1 MSKAVYVSLNL
12 AEYEILMSKAS
23 FAEMGMYLILKKM
36 ANFKTGEV
44 GSFRQQK
51 LNYEKLAQQLSRPV
65 RNTAPPESFD
75 RGQARNIVG
84 RLERMG
90 LVSQVRIVDEALKL
104 RLPLSPICLPDEVE
118 PSEPPP
124 TLAEPVESQR
134 QDDSKSLLG
143 PADADFWDD
152 DPFAINTD
160 KNHQYDKYNHHSH
173 TDITENIDHIDK
185 GEGTSPSA
193 TRRIHPQPVLE
204 KGEGMS
210 AKLTTAQIYEELKK
224 AGGFRL
230 LEHEV
235 SRSIMR
241 SWENIDINATELR
254 GAIYKLQ
261 RDGHELLP
269 GELDKIIRASRKREK
284 NSGTRGKV
292 AL

>member
-23 FAEMGMYLILKKM
+23 FSEMGMYLILKKM

-51 LNYEKLAQQLSRPV
+51 LNYEKLAQQLSRPT
-65 RNTAPPESFD
+65 RNTAPAEAFD
-75 RGQARNIVG
+75 RGQARNIVA
-84 RLERMG
+84 RLERIG
-90 LVSQVRIVDEALKL
+90 LVSEIRITNDALKM
-104 RLPLSPICLPDEVE
+104 RLPLSPINALDEV
-118 PSEPPP
+118 PPEELSP
-124 TLAEPVESQR
+124 VLGKTAEFQHEQLV
-134 QDDSKSLLG
+134 KSPIG

-160 KNHQYDKYNHHSH
+160 KNHQYNQYHHHSH
-173 TDITENIDHIDK
+173 TDDTVSNDDIDK

-193 TRRIHPQPVLE
+193 ARRIHPQPILE

-210 AKLTTAQIYEELKK
+210 AKLTAMQIEEELKK

-230 LEHEV
+230 LDHQV
-235 SRSIMR
+235 SKGIMR
-241 SWENIDINATELR
+241 SWEKMNVDAIELR
-254 GAIYKLQ
+254 GAIYKMKQ
-261 RDGHELLP
+261 DGTDLVP
-269 GELDKIIRASRKREK
+269 GELDKIFRANRQREK
-284 NSGTRGKV
+284 SSTGRGKV